1 MENVRNLPITMDE
14 NGDLIIK
21 RGENGE
27 AVRHL
32 MRMCE
37 VFTQNYTLDT
47 ENTKKE
53 LRKNSHIIGELGEVV
68 GIQTE
73 KVAGLDQTVGSFDN
87 RLTETQISNV
97 ASKIIRDQLQQERHA
112 KAKHFVE
119 NTVQLKFEAIEGTKF
134 DLEQAV
140 RELIKKD
147 ATRVMRQITSYMQ
160 RQLGLKSIDDIP
172 NCFVEKHKQLLKE
185 LTWKQLEPVYSL
197 IFLLK

>member
-27 AVRHL
+27 ALRHL
-32 MRMCE
+32 MGMFE

-53 LRKNSHIIGELGEVV
+53 LRKNSHIVGELGEVV

-87 RLTETQISNV
+87 RLTEAQLSNV

-112 KAKHFVE
+112 KAKGFVG
-119 NTVQLKFEAIEGTKF
+119 NKVQLTFEAMEGTKS
-134 DLEQAV
+134 DLERHVQV
-140 RELIKKD
+140 LIKKEV
-147 ATRVMRQITSYMQ
+147 TRVMRHITSYLKE
-160 RQLGLKSIDDIP
+160 QLGLKSIDDIP
-172 NCFVEKHKQLLKE
+172 NCLVEKHKTLLKE
-185 LTWKQLEPVYSL
+185 LTWKKLDTFMKKGSR
-197 IFLLK
+197 